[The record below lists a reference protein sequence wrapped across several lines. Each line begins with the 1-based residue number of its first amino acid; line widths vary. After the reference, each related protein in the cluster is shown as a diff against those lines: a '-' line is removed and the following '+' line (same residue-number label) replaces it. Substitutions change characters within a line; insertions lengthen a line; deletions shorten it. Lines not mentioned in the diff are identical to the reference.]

1 MKRMIKTLV
10 ISTILSINMLS
21 VSFAEEM
28 SPEFSQFILTNQS
41 YINLLNE
48 KAEEIN
54 AKSAITCTTLANRER
69 LVPDIL
75 FPISFEPIVDTTALE
90 AMDSPTPVTGEA
102 VMSEEEKKAETE
114 KNAAFPTGGQWI
126 EHIRQNGCAVPRQ
139 LNILAVALPG
149 KEPKLFGMNSG
160 TTIADPFL
168 QDKAQPIVNETVKA
182 AELECKVVEEAV
194 IADTLLEGYIDQT
207 GSSLVRE
214 NMNNGWQERWI
225 TSTCGQRVDV
235 RVQFIPSK
243 KEDYLIRAYLYQE

>member
-1 MKRMIKTLV
+1 MKNTFKTLAL
-10 ISTILSINMLS
+10 TAILSVNM
-21 VSFAEEM
+21 VSASLATEM
-28 SPEFSQFILTNQS
+28 TPEFSQFILSNQS

-54 AKSAITCTTLANRER
+54 NKNVIACTTLEGRER
-69 LVPDIL
+69 LIPDIL
-75 FPISFEPIVDTTALE
+75 FPISFEPITDTDALE
-90 AMDSPTPVTGEA
+90 AMDEPTPIVGDSA
-102 VMSEEEKKAETE
+102 MSEEEKEAQEKA
-114 KNAAFPTGGQWI
+114 NAAYPTGGQWI
-126 EHIRQNGCAVPRQ
+126 EHIRQNGCTVPRQ

-149 KEPKLFGMNSG
+149 KPPKLFGMNSG

-182 AELECKVVEEAV
+182 AELECKVIEEAV
-194 IADTLLEGYIDQT
+194 IADTVLEGYIDQT

-243 KEDYLIRAYLYQE
+243 KEDYLIRAYLYQQ